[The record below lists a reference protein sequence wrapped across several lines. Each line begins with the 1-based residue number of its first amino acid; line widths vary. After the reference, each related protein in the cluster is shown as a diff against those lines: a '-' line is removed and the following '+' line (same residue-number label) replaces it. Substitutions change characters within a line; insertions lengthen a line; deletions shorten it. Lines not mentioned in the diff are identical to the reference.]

1 MFAALH
7 PAVEPERDAAAS
19 FSYWGKGTAAGDL
32 ETHSCNSEYGMEL
45 WVPSLGCMN
54 FNSEMKRENPGVIR
68 KRKIGGEL
76 VGVLLC

>member
-19 FSYWGKGTAAGDL
+19 FSYWGKGTAAGDF
-32 ETHSCNSEYGMEL
+32 ETHSCNWKYRMEL
-45 WVPSLGCMN
+45 WVPSLVCMS
-54 FNSEMKRENPGVIR
+54 FNSERKRENPGVTK

-76 VGVLLC
+76 VVVVLC